1 MRDIPVG
8 NGSLLVNFDDKYQ
21 IRDIYFPHVGQENHT
36 EGFPFRFGVWA
47 EGEFSWVYENEWRRT
62 LKYLPGTLVT
72 DVTLVNET
80 LGIKIVCSDTVAG
93 REDIYLR
100 RLNVMDL
107 SGSSRDVR
115 VFLHHD
121 FRIYENKV
129 GDTAFFDPDN
139 RAIIHYKKH
148 RYFLINTQLGFD
160 SFATGRKAFRNSEGT
175 WRDAE
180 DGELHGGPI
189 TEGSV
194 DSTIGVHFKLEAN
207 ASHEF
212 YYWIAAGTSHQQVDE
227 LNSHA
232 LERGPEKYFGE
243 TELFWREWVNRNEI
257 DFADLSDEL
266 IRFYKR
272 SLLVIRTQIDH
283 DGAIIAA
290 NDSDVSERAT
300 DNYSYSWMRDGSFVA
315 NALDQAGY
323 PEISRKY
330 FEFCAN
336 AMHPGGYFFQKY
348 NPDGTLGSSWHPR
361 WDNYRKISMVPI
373 QEDETA
379 LVLWALWKH
388 FEKDRDVEFIQRSY
402 EAMIIPCAD
411 FMVEFRDAKTGL
423 PRPSWNLWEDRL
435 GVHTFTCATVVAGL
449 RASANFARLFG
460 ENERAV
466 GYDNAANEI
475 VTAMSEHLFSDDL
488 GRFLRSLQSNGDDS
502 FTPDATI
509 DASLFAVF
517 YFGCFD
523 VADPMVEDTMKAVES
538 QLTNMTD
545 FGGVARFENDGYMRV
560 SDKVTGNSWFICTLW
575 LAEYYIAK
583 AAVKADLGRP
593 LEIIQWTHD
602 RALPSGILAEQ
613 VNPLTG
619 EELSVS
625 PLTWSHSTFV
635 ATVNSYLSKLA
646 ELGQ

>member
-36 EGFPFRFGVWA
+36 EGFPFRFGVWVD
-47 EGEFSWVYENEWRRT
+47 GEFSWVFEDEWKCDLR
-62 LKYLPGTLVT
+62 YLPGTLVT
-72 DVTLVNET
+72 NVTLVNDE
-80 LGIKIVCSDTVAG
+80 LGVKIVCSDTVAG
-93 REDIYLR
+93 RENIYLR
-100 RLNVMDL
+100 RVNVTDL
-107 SGSSRDVR
+107 SGGSREVR

-148 RYFLINTQLGFD
+148 RYFLINTQPGFD
-160 SFATGRKAFRNSEGT
+160 SFATGRKAFGKSEGT

-180 DGELHGGPI
+180 DGELAGGPI

-194 DSTIGVHFKLEAN
+194 DSTVGVHFRLEAN

-212 YYWIAAGTSHQQVDE
+212 YYWIAAAASHHHVDE
-227 LNSHA
+227 LNTHV
-232 LERGPEKYFGE
+232 LQRGPEKYFGE
-243 TELFWREWVNRNEI
+243 TERFWREWVNRNEI
-257 DFADLSDEL
+257 DFGDLPDEL

-315 NALDQAGY
+315 NVLDSVGY
-323 PEISRKY
+323 SEISRKY
-330 FEFCAN
+330 FEFCSRV
-336 AMHPGGYFFQKY
+336 MHPNGYFFQKY

-361 WDNYRKISMVPI
+361 WDNYRKIPLVPI

-388 FEKDRDVEFIQRSY
+388 FEKDHDVEFVQGLY
-402 EAMIIPCAD
+402 EKMIVPCAN
-411 FMVEFRDAKTGL
+411 FMLEFRDAETTL
-423 PRPSWNLWEDRL
+423 PKPSWNLWEDQL

-449 RASANFARLFG
+449 RAAANFARLFE
-460 ENERAV
+460 ENERADR
-466 GYDNAANEI
+466 YDQAADEI
-475 VTAMSEHLFSDDL
+475 VAAMGEHLYSAKL
-488 GRFLRSLQSNGDDS
+488 GRFLRSLQANGDDS
-502 FTPDATI
+502 LSPDATI
-509 DASLFAVF
+509 DASMFAVF
-517 YFGCFD
+517 YFGCFE
-523 VADPMVEDTMKAVES
+523 AGDPMVEGTMKAIEDN
-538 QLTNMTD
+538 LTNRTD

-560 SDKVTGNSWFICTLW
+560 SEIITGNSWFICTLW

-583 AAVKADLGRP
+583 AVTKADLVRP
-593 LEIIQWTHD
+593 LEILQWTHD
-602 RALPSGILAEQ
+602 RALPSGVLAEQ

-646 ELGQ
+646 AFSQ